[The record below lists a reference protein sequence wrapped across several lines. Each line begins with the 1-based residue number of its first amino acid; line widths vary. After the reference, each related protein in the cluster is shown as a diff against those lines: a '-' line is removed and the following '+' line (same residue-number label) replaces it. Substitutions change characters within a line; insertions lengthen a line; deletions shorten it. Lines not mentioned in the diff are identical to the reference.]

1 MSGETTEKARDRIGR
16 YKLLREIG
24 EGGCGVVSMAERE
37 ERVRRRYFARCPWP
51 FPPPPCLCRQSE
63 IRKRDS

>member
-24 EGGCGVVSMAERE
+24 EGCCSVVYMAEGGIR
-37 ERVRRRYFARCPWP
+37 
-51 FPPPPCLCRQSE
+51 PPPWFRSVPMALSATPMPLPPE
-63 IRKRDS
+63 